1 MGLEGLGIGCVAR
14 LLDGAVLGALC
25 RLSLTLGPGE
35 VGFGEKGLRPNR
47 RGEGKS
53 AKMAK

>member
-14 LLDGAVLGALC
+14 LLDGAVVGAFC